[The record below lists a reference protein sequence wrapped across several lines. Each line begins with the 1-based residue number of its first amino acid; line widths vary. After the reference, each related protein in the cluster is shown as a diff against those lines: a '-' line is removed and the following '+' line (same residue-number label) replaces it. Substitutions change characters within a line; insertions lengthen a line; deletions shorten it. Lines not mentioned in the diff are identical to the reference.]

1 MDDNKIDDDHFSK
14 RFTEKVHCEKRASMG
29 QWRSVVK
36 EAIDR
41 TVIIAK
47 FLCLLHVTNNYICSP
62 TLVYGPSMLP
72 TLNLTGDV
80 LLAEHVSHRVGR
92 VGPGDVVLVRSP
104 RNPRKMLTK
113 RIVGVEG
120 DKVNFYPD
128 PANSNQYQSAVV
140 PKGHVWI
147 QGDNVYAS
155 RDSRHFGPVP
165 YGLIEGKAFLRV
177 WPPDCFGRLDQ

>member
-1 MDDNKIDDDHFSK
+1 
-14 RFTEKVHCEKRASMG
+14 MG

-128 PANSNQYQSAVV
+128 PANSNQYQSAVFFGFFFGGGCLGSKRACV
-140 PKGHVWI
+140 
-147 QGDNVYAS
+147 
-155 RDSRHFGPVP
+155 DSR
-165 YGLIEGKAFLRV
+165 R
-177 WPPDCFGRLDQ
+177 